1 MSQVA
6 EHTAPDLKHR
16 IREAQANFDTQ
27 FRQGAEV
34 SALIRGRAHF
44 FDGLLSELFHA
55 QDWPATSAHPDDPP
69 TFADSPPL
77 ALIAVGGYGRAEL
90 HPHSDIDLLLL
101 LDQEPDTATCEALE
115 HFVQRL
121 WDLGLPVGH
130 SVRTVEQCREEAAND
145 VTVMTNLLE
154 SRTVA
159 GPERL
164 RLAMSEAIASDKLW
178 SSKAFFQAKL
188 EEQLARHE
196 RFDNTENNLE
206 PNVKSSPGGLRDIQM
221 LGWVAKRHFGTSDL
235 EHLIGLGFLTASELL
250 TLLEGRQFLWKV
262 RWGLHTLA
270 GRGEDRLLLDHQ
282 PDLAT
287 MFGYQD
293 GAMLAVEQLMHDY
306 YRHVLALRELNDVI
320 LQHFNE
326 AILRAGED
334 TRIEPINARFQIR
347 NDYMEVTDPGVFR
360 ETPSALL
367 EIFVLMANHQQ
378 VQGVRAA
385 TIRLIREHLDLI
397 DDSFRNDR
405 RNTELFL
412 ALLRS
417 PHHLVSQLTRMRRY
431 GVLGRYLPEF
441 GRIIGQMQ
449 HDLFH
454 LYTVDAHT
462 MLLIRNLRR
471 FRHESSRDTY
481 PVAYHCAKAIA
492 RPELLYIAG
501 LYHDIAKGR
510 GGDHSELGAIDA
522 RAFCERHGL
531 PKADTELVSWLVEAH
546 LLMSATSQRK
556 DIADPEVIS
565 EFARE
570 VGDEDNLNYL
580 YALTV
585 ADINATN
592 PSLWNSWRAAL
603 MRQLYNETRR
613 FLRAGV
619 DRDVDRQDW
628 IGETRDAALSKL
640 IDKGLDRDRILRL
653 WQDTDEDYFLKH
665 DHNEIA
671 WQTEAVTT
679 HDLDRDGPLVLVR
692 DRTGQ
697 AEAQEGAT
705 QIFLYTRDHPN
716 LFAATVAALDQLNLS
731 VFDARI
737 NTSSRNLC
745 FNTYMVLDEHGQA
758 VGDNPRQ
765 VQRIQDVLTE
775 VLRQPEDFPDIVKR
789 RIPRKLRHFRVPA
802 TVEIHND
809 QHAAHTEL
817 RVVASDRPG
826 LLARLGLIF
835 MEEGISIQ
843 NAKIATLGERI
854 DDVFFVTDTQHQPIT
869 DRSKLDALRKKI
881 CERLDEQAGLYEN

>member
-1 MSQVA
+1 MTSLV
-6 EHTAPDLKHR
+6 EHTAPDLKQR
-16 IREAQANFDTQ
+16 IRDAQADFDAQ

-44 FDGLLSELFHA
+44 FDSLLSELFHA
-55 QDWPATSAHPDDPP
+55 QSWPLGTQDA
-69 TFADSPPL
+69 PPL

-101 LDQEPDTATCEALE
+101 TDE
-115 HFVQRL
+115 HFGAELDGCLEQFVQLL
-121 WDLGLPVGH
+121 WDLGLPIGH
-130 SVRTVEQCREEAAND
+130 SVRNVRQCREEAARD

-154 SRTVA
+154 SRTIA

-164 RLAMSEAIASDKLW
+164 RLSMNEAIASDKLW
-178 SSKAFFQAKL
+178 SSKAFFEAKL
-188 EEQLARHE
+188 AEQEARHE
-196 RFDNTENNLE
+196 RFDNTEYNLE

-221 LGWVAKRHFGTSDL
+221 LGWVAKRHFGTSDF

-262 RWGLHTLA
+262 RWGLHMLA
-270 GRGEDRLLLDHQ
+270 ERGEDRLLLDHQ
-282 PDLAT
+282 RELAV
-287 MFGYQD
+287 MFGYSD

-306 YRHVLALRELNDVI
+306 YRHVLSLRELNDVI

-326 AILRAGED
+326 VIVRASED
-334 TRIEPINARFQIR
+334 TRIEPINERFQIH
-347 NDYMEVTDPGVFR
+347 NDYMEVTRPDAF
-360 ETPSALL
+360 EQHPSALL
-367 EIFVLMANHQQ
+367 EIFVLMANHAE
-378 VQGVRAA
+378 VQGVRAS
-385 TIRLIREHLDLI
+385 TIRLIREHLYLI
-397 DDSFRNDR
+397 DDRFREDPH
-405 RNTELFL
+405 NTHLFMM
-412 ALLRS
+412 LLRS
-417 PHHLVSQLTRMRRY
+417 PHNLVSQLTRMRRY

-471 FRHESSRDTY
+471 FGHDSSREVY
-481 PVAYHCAKAIA
+481 PVAYHCVHAVSK
-492 RPELLYIAG
+492 PELLYVAG

-510 GGDHSELGAIDA
+510 GGDHSELGAEDA
-522 RAFCERHGL
+522 YRFCVRHRL
-531 PKADTELVSWLVEAH
+531 PDPDTALVTWLVEAH
-546 LLMSATSQRK
+546 LLMSSIAQRK

-570 VGDEDNLNYL
+570 VRTEDGLNYL

-592 PSLWNSWRAAL
+592 PSLWNSWRASL
-603 MRQLYNETRR
+603 MRQLYTETRR
-613 FLRAGV
+613 FLRGGL
-619 DRDVDRQDW
+619 DRSIDRQDW
-628 IGETRDAALSKL
+628 IGETRAAALAKL
-640 IDKGLDRDRILRL
+640 VDKGIDKDRILQL
-653 WQDTDEDYFLKH
+653 WKGTDEDYFLKH

-671 WQTEAVTT
+671 WQMEAASR

-692 DRTGQ
+692 DRNGQ
-697 AEAQEGAT
+697 VDAHEGAT
-705 QIFLYTRDHPN
+705 QVFIYSRDHPN

-737 NTSSRNLC
+737 HTSAQNLC
-745 FNTYMVLDEHGQA
+745 FNTLMVLDELGNA
-758 VGDNPRQ
+758 VGDNPDQ
-765 VQRIQDVLTE
+765 VAIIQATLTE
-775 VLRQPEDFPDIVKR
+775 VLREPEEFPAIVKR
-789 RIPRKLRHFRVPA
+789 RIPRKLRHFRIPA
-802 TVEIHND
+802 TVEITND
-809 QHAAHTEL
+809 PATPYTEL

-854 DDVFFVTDTQHQPIT
+854 DDVFFVTNARHQPIT
-869 DRSKLDALRKKI
+869 DPDRLEALRHKI
-881 CERLDEQAGLYEN
+881 CERLDEQAGL